1 MKKWIS
7 LFVLTIILNY
17 SSNAQSPS
25 RPIPEYPT
33 LKDRIVY
40 GGGLWLFF
48 VNFTELEILPLVGYR
63 VTDRLSVL
71 GGPTYSYYNDRR
83 FNFISNSYGARI
95 LGRFFLNESIYLQGE
110 ADYLSFGIR
119 DIPYRLDYT
128 YLLAGAGLYNRG
140 STIEL
145 LFITNNPV
153 NSRYNVPFLLRFGYI
168 FYANN

>member
-7 LFVLTIILNY
+7 LFVLTIIFNY
-17 SSNAQSPS
+17 SSNAQSPI
-25 RPIPEYPT
+25 RPIPESPT

-40 GGGLWLFF
+40 GGSLWLFF
-48 VNFTELEILPLVGYR
+48 GTITELEILPLVGYR
-63 VTDRLSVL
+63 VTDRLSIL
-71 GGPTYSYYNDRR
+71 GGPTYSYFNHSS
-83 FNFISNSYGARI
+83 FNFTSNSYGARV

-110 ADYLSFGIR
+110 ADYLSYGIR
-119 DIPYRLDYT
+119 NIPYRLDYT
-128 YLLAGAGLYNRG
+128 YLMAGAGIYNRG

-153 NSRYNVPFLLRFGYI
+153 NTRYRVPFLLRFGYI